1 MKIDFNQVDHK
12 TPDTPE
18 IFVESTDNND
28 VWKDYCSNMQDF
40 LHEGRI
46 VPYSTFLKL
55 RKKHFPHVKTSEYR
69 PVTSQ
74 CKTCGVLSS
83 RLYSAPDLRQRC
95 SELQAYHQVC
105 HAEERQL
112 YCKKRALAVAE
123 PAQYMSIIAGGMP
136 RSHTQLPWRGDGS
149 PFPHPLPHY
158 VQGILE
164 HGQSTR
170 MVRFVRHA
178 TLSFTCLI
186 LLLSYRLSTE
196 RVTT

>member
-1 MKIDFNQVDHK
+1 MKIYFNQVDHK

-55 RKKHFPHVKTSEYR
+55 WKKHFPHVKTSEYR
-69 PVTSQ
+69 PVPSQ
-74 CKTCGVLSS
+74 CTTCGVLSRLH
-83 RLYSAPDLRQRC
+83 RLYSAADLRQKC
-95 SELQAYHQVC
+95 SELQAYHLVC
-105 HAEERQL
+105 HLEERQL
-112 YCKKRALAVAE
+112 YFKKRALAVAE
-123 PAQYMSIIAGGMP
+123 RAQYMSIISGGMP

-149 PFPHPLPHY
+149 TFPHPLPHY

-170 MVRFVRHA
+170 MVRFVAMRRCRS
-178 TLSFTCLI
+178 L
-186 LLLSYRLSTE
+186 
-196 RVTT
+196 V